1 MADSKKSA
9 YDQPATD
16 TSHRKTWDTAAYEQ
30 KAKEREVVE
39 KEESKARY
47 EAKLAGKKYHARAAT
62 PPDAKDTTARN
73 ARLDVASFVGKTS
86 LVPAGAGVGKRGKG
100 AGFYCEECDLTFKD
114 NLQWVDHLNSR
125 QHLVNTGQTGEVRRA
140 GLQEVRERLEWLR
153 EKRRREKEEAEGVV
167 ELGERLR
174 VRKEEDDKERE
185 ERREKRRLARKAKR
199 EDGVDVVKVEGV
211 DEVMA
216 DEGDMASMMGFGGFG
231 STKV

>member
-1 MADSKKSA
+1 MGDSKKPA
-9 YDQPATD
+9 YDQPTSD
-16 TSHRKTWDTAAYEQ
+16 TSHRKTYDLEAYAQ
-30 KAKEREVVE
+30 KAKDREAHE

-47 EAKLAGKKYHARAAT
+47 EAKLAGQKYHPRPPT
-62 PPDAKDTTARN
+62 PPDAKDTTART

-86 LVPAGAGVGKRGKG
+86 LVPAGAAVGKRGKG

-125 QHLVNTGQTGEVRRA
+125 QHLVNTGQSGEVKRA

-153 EKRRREKEEAEGVV
+153 EKKRRERDEVEGVL

-185 ERREKRRLARKAKR
+185 EKREKRRLARRAKTEESGDR
-199 EDGVDVVKVEGV
+199 VKVEGV
-211 DEVMA
+211 DAVMA